1 MVSLLWSQMFC
12 VIFGL
17 QVDFPRVVA
26 CKVEKMVNC
35 DAFRPYIDD
44 AIMKNGIFESKSYV
58 MIGCDL
64 TDVPLLQKLL
74 ENVKIDYLQPTL
86 FLSECVLT
94 YIAPIK

>member
-1 MVSLLWSQMFC
+1 MVSDVLC
-12 VIFGL
+12 YIGL

-74 ENVKIDYLQPTL
+74 ENVKIGL
-86 FLSECVLT
+86 FAAYFVF
-94 YIAPIK
+94 I